1 MAVRLELA
9 AVGKDEA
16 MCSTVPDRRAG
27 WVWDEKKERGS
38 GVMIFRTTGEK
49 RIRGE
54 WICSTEPQTILNAS
68 WSRTFSLTVKLLNI

>member
-27 WVWDEKKERGS
+27 WVWDEKKERAS
-38 GVMIFRTTGEK
+38 GVMIFRTMGEK
-49 RIRGE
+49 CIRGE
-54 WICSTEPQTILNAS
+54 WI
-68 WSRTFSLTVKLLNI
+68 